1 MILFTPH
8 RKVQKDRSIM
18 RDTDSRLA
26 RLSGRGLI
34 VNVAT
39 YFLCLSIGDLAVV
52 ATHTTVV
59 LSTGL
64 LLTALC
70 RSYFIMRFEHIY
82 NSGPTR
88 WRNYFFAAT
97 LIGAG
102 WWSVI
107 LVTATLTLGMT
118 GETPLLWIY
127 TIIFFAITIHST
139 APYRVFSQV
148 YLLLTL
154 LPAVLAAFY
163 VGGVL
168 GYMYSL
174 MMLIFLGLLLQLLNS
189 INHGYWGRLEAI
201 SAIRQKAIDLE
212 VEKRDVDASVDLN
225 SEFLI
230 SLGHEF
236 RTSLNDILGSLSLL
250 TDSTLDA
257 HQQDLL
263 HLAQRAGERQLDL
276 VNNIAVFSRI
286 NNRTLVLDHNVF
298 NLRAQ
303 LDLWVNDLADNA
315 HQQGVEIDYYIHKA
329 VPLRVTGDA
338 KRIAQVYK
346 NLLNNAVQFSEEG
359 SIFIDINFRWENE
372 SKGRLEVTMTDRL
385 DPRQIA
391 NAPANVSATA
401 IAEQSKVEQSKVEQS
416 KPQLPGVDQ
425 PKVEPVEETPLWLT
439 ICKGLSEC
447 MGGSIDIDNSEV
459 QETQYR
465 FRLPL
470 TVTQPASR
478 LVSQPKLRDKKV
490 LILTP
495 DLPISR
501 YHLQLM
507 RDWGLVVDQAM
518 NYEQAFQR
526 LKRSQERTGGPG
538 YHLVVINLHRHVE
551 KALAFSHR
559 LLQLFPEAPLPQL
572 YLLAYN
578 HLNEQPVRL
587 LVDEHPSVAFYYRP
601 ISPQSF
607 HDQIAYCI
615 LGKPLTD
622 ELIVEPENP
631 TAHKCNV
638 LVVDD
643 HRVNQMIAQSMLK
656 KLGYRVI
663 LAGHGLE
670 ALKEYQSRR
679 IDLILMDCLM
689 PEMDGFETTKRIR
702 QLETEA
708 GEAGKAKHVPII
720 AMTAQIGEDDQ
731 SRCFAYG
738 MDDYIA
744 KPVKFDVLQERLRHW
759 LGSPVKPVA
768 TLAD

>member
-1 MILFTPH
+1 MILFTPQS
-8 RKVQKDRSIM
+8 KVQKDRTIM

-26 RLSGRGLI
+26 KLSGRGLI
-34 VNVAT
+34 VNVVT
-39 YFLCLSIGDLAVV
+39 YFLCLSIGDLTSV
-52 ATHTTVV
+52 AANFAVV

-64 LLTALC
+64 LLSALS
-70 RSYFIMRFEHIY
+70 RGYFILRFEHLY

-88 WRNYFFAAT
+88 WRNYFFVAT

-127 TIIFFAITIHST
+127 TIIFFAITIHAT
-139 APYRVFSQV
+139 APYRLFSQV

-154 LPAVLAAFY
+154 LPPVLAAFY

-225 SEFLI
+225 SQFLI

-250 TDSTLDA
+250 TDSKLDA

-263 HLAQRAGERQLDL
+263 QLAQRAGERQLDL

-286 NNRTLVLDHNVF
+286 NNRTLALDRNVF

-303 LDLWVNDLADNA
+303 LDLWVNDLAENA
-315 HQQGVEIDYYIHKA
+315 HQQGVELDYYIHKA
-329 VPLRVTGDA
+329 VPLRVSGDA

-359 SIFIDINFRWENE
+359 NIFIDINFRWENDT
-372 SKGRLEVTMTDRL
+372 KGRLEITMTDRL
-385 DPRQIA
+385 NPKQLADA
-391 NAPANVSATA
+391 AANVS
-401 IAEQSKVEQSKVEQS
+401 EQQ
-416 KPQLPGVDQ
+416 G
-425 PKVEPVEETPLWLT
+425 VEPEESPLWLT

-447 MGGSIDIDNSEV
+447 MGGSIDIDTSPV

-470 TVTQPASR
+470 TVTQPATG
-478 LVSQPKLRDKKV
+478 LVSRPKLRDKKV
-490 LILTP
+490 LVLTP
-495 DLPISR
+495 ELPLSH
-501 YHLQLM
+501 YHLQAL
-507 RDWGLVVDQAM
+507 RDWGLVVDQVT

-526 LKRSQERTGGPG
+526 LQRSAVRNGGAG
-538 YHLVVINLHRHVE
+538 YHLVVINLHHEVE

-559 LLQLFPEAPLPQL
+559 LLRQFPEAPIPQL
-572 YLLAYN
+572 YLLSYN

-607 HDQIAYCI
+607 HDQIASNI
-615 LGKPLTD
+615 LGKPLAD
-622 ELIVEPENP
+622 ELIVEQENP
-631 TAHKCNV
+631 DAHKFNV

-679 IDLILMDCLM
+679 VDLILMDCLM
-689 PEMDGFETTKRIR
+689 PELDGFETTKRIR
-702 QLETEA
+702 QLESDA
-708 GEAGKAKHVPII
+708 GGAKHVPII
-720 AMTAQIGEDDQ
+720 AMTAQVAEDDQ
-731 SRCFAYG
+731 SQCFAYG

-744 KPVKFDVLQERLRHW
+744 KPVKFDVLQERLLHW
-759 LGSPVKPVA
+759 LGTPVKPVA
-768 TLAD
+768 PTLTD